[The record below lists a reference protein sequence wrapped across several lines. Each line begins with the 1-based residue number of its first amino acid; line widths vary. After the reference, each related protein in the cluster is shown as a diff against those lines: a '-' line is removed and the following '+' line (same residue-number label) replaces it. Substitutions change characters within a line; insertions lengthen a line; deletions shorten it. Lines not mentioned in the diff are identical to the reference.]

1 MNSIQRSLN
10 GAMIGLA
17 LAAVAGCTTQEAP
30 APAPAAP
37 PDAPAAAPAAPAA
50 PAAAPAAAAAGGYTE
65 AAVTNGGTV
74 SGKITLTG
82 AKPKLEP
89 QARNKDPK
97 VCGTTGPNE
106 SLIVGAGEGVK
117 NVVVSITDIHS
128 GKKLAPTDATL
139 DQSKCAYSPHV
150 QAVPLGTNLVV
161 INSDGVLHN
170 VHASEGA
177 ATVFNYAMPIK
188 GQKTPPKK
196 LDKAGL
202 IHLKCDVHGWM
213 NGAIVV
219 EDNPY
224 FSVTGDDGSFT
235 IGDVPPGS
243 YNVHVWHERL
253 GEQDQKVTVAP
264 GGKATVDFKLAA
276 K

>member
-1 MNSIQRSLN
+1 MSNLIQRTLR
-10 GAMIGLA
+10 GAMIALA
-17 LAAVAGCTTQEAP
+17 LGAVAACTTQET
-30 APAPAAP
+30 PAPAAP
-37 PDAPAAAPAAPAA
+37 AKPAAPAAPTAAPAAPAT
-50 PAAAPAAAAAGGYTE
+50 GYTE
-65 AAVTNGGTV
+65 AAVTNGGTI
-74 SGKITLTG
+74 SGKVTLMG

-89 QARNKDPK
+89 EKRNKDPK
-97 VCGTTGPNE
+97 VCGTSGPNE
-106 SLIVGAGEGVK
+106 SLIVGPGEGVK
-117 NVVVSITDIHS
+117 NAIVAITDIHS
-128 GKKLAPTDATL
+128 GKKLAPMDATL
-139 DQSKCAYSPHV
+139 DQTKCSYVPHV
-150 QAVPLGTNLVV
+150 QAVPMGSNLVV

-170 VHASEGA
+170 VHASQGA

-213 NGAIVV
+213 NGAIAV

-224 FSVTGDDGSFT
+224 FAVTGDDGSFT
-235 IGDVPPGS
+235 LADVPAGS
-243 YNVHVWHERL
+243 YTLHVWHERL
-253 GEQDQKVTVAP
+253 GEQDQKVTVAA